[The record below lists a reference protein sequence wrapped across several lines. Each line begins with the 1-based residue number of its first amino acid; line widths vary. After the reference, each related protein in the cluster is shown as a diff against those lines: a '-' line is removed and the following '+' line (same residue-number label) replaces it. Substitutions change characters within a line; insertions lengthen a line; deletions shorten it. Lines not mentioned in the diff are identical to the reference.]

1 MEHEY
6 LEIVSIFEDV
16 FEDVFPDSVIT
27 KLIKIIN
34 IHSSVSDL
42 MFERKLRRFLNEID
56 RIPQG
61 EKGELINEIK
71 SEKDLEDLGLKLL
84 DIINESDDENK
95 STLIGRLFILLL
107 EEKLN
112 EKEFFRVSHLV
123 NNSYYDDLFE
133 LKKFSNEGTI
143 LSNDSSVD
151 KDILESLSN
160 YGFIEIKGIDGGNVI
175 DPNSGGTIYGI
186 NKYGIIVRDIL

>member
-95 STLIGRLFILLL
+95 STLIGRLFRR
-107 EEKLN
+107 K
-112 EKEFFRVSHLV
+112 
-123 NNSYYDDLFE
+123 
-133 LKKFSNEGTI
+133 
-143 LSNDSSVD
+143 
-151 KDILESLSN
+151 
-160 YGFIEIKGIDGGNVI
+160 IEWKGIF
-175 DPNSGGTIYGI
+175 
-186 NKYGIIVRDIL
+186 